1 MEKMLAL
8 GVVLSATDML
18 SPVFGKAGKNLKQFD
33 GKVKALGSSLTKL
46 GTISLGLGTALA
58 APLGAALTSYQDL
71 AAAQGEIASL
81 GISDSGI
88 KAITKASMEFS
99 NQFAGTTAPEFV
111 KASYDIKS
119 GIASLSDEGVAK
131 FTKLAAMTASATKS
145 STAEMTKLFALGHGI
160 YRSQFNSDVEF
171 GNKFSSA
178 ISTAVQAFR
187 TDGTDLVNGLSTLG
201 ASATS
206 MGISL
211 SEQLSILGVSKSSF
225 NSASEAAT
233 SYRAFLQGVGN
244 AQEKLGLQFTDSAG
258 KMLPMTDV
266 LGQIKDK
273 YGDITSVEAQD
284 ELKKAFGSSEAVKM
298 ITSLLDKT
306 GELSAAQNQ
315 LNENMA
321 DGTKVT
327 KDMALAMN
335 KGREFEVLG
344 QKMGNLSAL
353 IGQSFAPIA
362 LKMGNILGDVVTSV
376 QDWTNKNPELTSTI
390 TSVLAVGAGLL
401 TVFGTIAI
409 SVGAMTMALP
419 TLATAFAVVSGG
431 VSFLGTVLGVVGR
444 LFLMNPIGLAV
455 TAIAGA
461 AYLIYSNWG
470 AVKGFFIDMWD
481 GIKVGFSKGW
491 EFIKTIF
498 SYSPLGLVTQSY
510 GKIFDWLS
518 SKFEWFGKSVSKLKS
533 IGSSIKGFF
542 GFGDDEKEK
551 AAANS
556 NGGITQNPSINYASP
571 NISSPAAKGVQQN
584 NHIKVIVTNPS
595 SNVDVEKAIVNA
607 MGNKGA
613 DRGLSDDM

>member
-33 GKVKALGSSLTKL
+33 GKVKALGASLTKL
-46 GTISLGLGTALA
+46 GTVSLGLGTALS

-99 NQFAGTTAPEFV
+99 NQFAGTTAPDFV

-119 GIASLSDEGVAK
+119 GIASLSDEGVAE

-244 AQEKLGLQFTDSAG
+244 AQDKLGLQFTDSAG
-258 KMLPMTDV
+258 KMLPMTEV

-306 GELSAAQNQ
+306 GELSAAQTQ

-344 QKMGNLSAL
+344 QKMGNLTAL

-362 LKMGNILGDVVTSV
+362 LKMGNIVGDVVTAV

-390 TSVLAVGAGLL
+390 TTVLAVGAGLL

-409 SVGAMTMALP
+409 SVGAVTMALP
-419 TLATAFAVVSGG
+419 ALATAFTVVSGG
-431 VSFLGTVLGVVGR
+431 VSFLGTVLGVVGK

-481 GIKVGFSKGW
+481 GIKAGFSKGW
-491 EFIKTIF
+491 DFIKKIF
-498 SYSPLGLVTQSY
+498 SYSPLGLITQSY
-510 GKIFDWLS
+510 GKVFDWLS
-518 SKFEWFGKSVSKLKS
+518 SKFDWFGKSVSKIKG
-533 IGSSIKGFF
+533 IGSSIKSFF

-551 AAANS
+551 AAAGPTN
-556 NGGITQNPSINYASP
+556 GITQNPSIKYASP
-571 NISSPAAKGVQQN
+571 KINSPAAKDVQQTN
-584 NHIKVIVTNPS
+584 NIKVVVQNPS
-595 SNVDVEKAIVNA
+595 STVDVEKAIVNA
-607 MGNKGA
+607 MANGGA
-613 DRGLSDDM
+613 DRGLSDDL

>member
-46 GTISLGLGTALA
+46 GTVSLGLGTALA

-306 GELSAAQNQ
+306 GELSAAQTQ

-362 LKMGNILGDVVTSV
+362 LEMGNVIGNVVTVV
-376 QDWTNKNPELTSTI
+376 QTWMNENEGLASTI
-390 TSVLAVGAGLL
+390 TTVLAGLAGLL

-409 SVGAMTMALP
+409 SVGAVTMAIPAL
-419 TLATAFAVVSGG
+419 TTAFAVLSGG
-431 VSFLGTVLGVVGR
+431 IGFLGTTIGFVGKM
-444 LFLMNPIGLAV
+444 FLMNPIGLVV

-470 AVKGFFIDMWD
+470 AVKGFFIDMWA
-481 GIKVGFSKGW
+481 GIKTGFSQGW

-551 AAANS
+551 TAANS

-571 NISSPAAKGVQQN
+571 NISSPATKGVQQN